1 MPKFDDEPSM
11 EDIEDFDGKES
22 QEKSNT
28 IRLVIVLIL
37 IVGAIYTYF
46 KYANDTVDDYVGT
59 PEKPGIDVTK
69 GR

>member
-1 MPKFDDEPSM
+1 MSKLEDEPRL

-22 QEKSNT
+22 KEKSNT

-46 KYANDTVDDYVGT
+46 KSTNDTVDDYVGT
-59 PEKPGIDVTK
+59 PEKPGITTTK
-69 GR
+69 GK